1 MTVYSKRAIAI
12 PNPDAKDPNGKDG
25 EIRLGFE
32 KFNYNVPDAVREHPY
47 FKSNEAEGALIV
59 IEGTKDV
66 EKATE
71 GTTPKRANGQKE
83 ANPAD
88 IGIADGG
95 EPKK

>member
-12 PNPDAKDPNGKDG
+12 PNPDAEDPNGKDG
-25 EIRLGFE
+25 EIRFGYE
-32 KFNYNVPDAVREHPY
+32 KFNYGIPDTVRNHPY
-47 FKSNEAEGALIV
+47 FKSNVDEGNLIV
-59 IEGTKDV
+59 IEDTKDV
-66 EKATE
+66 EKVVE
-71 GTTPKRANGQKE
+71 GTAPKRANAQKE